1 MKNTLKLLSLLFV
14 VLFTVSAC
22 SKDDDP
28 VDNELFTGN
37 YTGEVGYTNLSD
49 NSKNVAY
56 GPGSVRVYKV
66 GDKYSFDFKSDK
78 GNIPSLTGIVM
89 QKGDNNTIFF
99 NSEAIGSITIS
110 ESTLE
115 IAYTNLDKKESFRAS
130 CDR

>member
-28 VDNELFTGN
+28 VDNDLFTGN
-37 YTGEVGYTNLSD
+37 YTGDVGYD
-49 NSKNVAY
+49 NFGEDGKDVTY
-56 GPGSVRVYKV
+56 GAGSVRVYKI
-66 GDKYSFDFKSDK
+66 GDKYSFDFKSDA

-89 QKGDNNTIFF
+89 QKGENNTIFF

-115 IAYTNLDKKESFRAS
+115 LSYTNLDTKESFRAS